1 MVNKTSSFDNKVWL
15 SVSDACDYLGVS
27 KVTLYAYMKD
37 KRLPYYYLAGTRQR
51 RIQKTDLEA
60 LLVPGNPDEVEP
72 EEIE

>member
-1 MVNKTSSFDNKVWL
+1 MVNKASPFEHKVWF
-15 SVSDACDYLGVS
+15 SVSEACDYLGVS

-37 KRLPYYYLAGTRQR
+37 RRLPYYYLAGTRQR

-60 LLVPGNPDEVEP
+60 LLVPGNPDEVDQ